1 MRALVIA
8 PQPFF
13 SPRGT
18 PYSVYFRTLVTAQLG
33 VEIDLLTYGEG
44 ADVDLPGA
52 RILRI
57 PRLPFAR
64 KVPIGPSYK
73 KLALDLTLFL
83 WTVRSLL
90 TRRYD
95 FVHAHEESVFFC
107 RLLKPLFGFKLV
119 YDMHSSLP
127 EQLTNFQF
135 TKSRLLIG
143 LFERLESSALD
154 AADAVI
160 TICPD
165 LASYAVPRMRDPK
178 RHFLIENS
186 IFGDVRLRA
195 DGGPA
200 ADDDRPVREP
210 PAGRPMILYAGTFEP
225 YQGIELLIR
234 AFALARPKCP
244 DALLLLVGGQPRQV
258 DHYAAL
264 AADLGLERHCLFT
277 GTVAQP
283 TVRRWLRQ
291 ATLLASPRVSGNN
304 TPLKIYEQLASGIP
318 LLATRIRSHTQVVS
332 DEVCFLVDPTPE
344 AMAEGLAAALS
355 SREAREQVAQK
366 ALALYVEKY
375 SPAVYEQKMRQLL
388 SVLH

>member
-44 ADVDLPGA
+44 ADVDIPGA

-64 KVPIGPSYK
+64 KVPVGPSYK
-73 KLALDLTLFL
+73 KLVLDLTLFL
-83 WTVRSLL
+83 WSVRTLL

-127 EQLTNFQF
+127 QQLINFRF

-143 LFERLESSALD
+143 LFERLESTALD

-165 LASYAVPRMRDPK
+165 LAAYAVPRMRDPK

-186 IFGDVRLRA
+186 IFGDVRVRA
-195 DGGPA
+195 DGGAA
-200 ADDDRPVREP
+200 ADGRLVSEP
-210 PAGRPMILYAGTFEP
+210 PAGRPMIFYAGTFEP
-225 YQGIELLIR
+225 YQGLELLIR
-234 AFALARPKCP
+234 AFALARPSCP
-244 DALLLLVGGQPRQV
+244 DAVLLLVGGQPRQV
-258 DHYAAL
+258 DQYAAL
-264 AADLGLERHCLFT
+264 AADLGLGHHCLFT
-277 GTVAQP
+277 GTVDQT

-366 ALALYVEKY
+366 ALALYAEKY

>member
-44 ADVDLPGA
+44 ADVDIPGA

-64 KVPIGPSYK
+64 KVPVGPSYK
-73 KLALDLTLFL
+73 KLVLDLTLFL
-83 WTVRSLL
+83 WSVRTLL

-127 EQLTNFQF
+127 QQLINFRF

-143 LFERLESSALD
+143 LFERLESTALD

-165 LASYAVPRMRDPK
+165 LAAYAVPRMRDPK

-186 IFGDVRLRA
+186 IFGDVRVRA
-195 DGGPA
+195 D
-200 ADDDRPVREP
+200 
-210 PAGRPMILYAGTFEP
+210 FEP
-225 YQGIELLIR
+225 YQGLELLIR
-234 AFALARPKCP
+234 AFALARPSCP
-244 DALLLLVGGQPRQV
+244 DAVLLLVGGQPRQV
-258 DHYAAL
+258 DQYAAL
-264 AADLGLERHCLFT
+264 AADLGLGHHCLFT
-277 GTVAQP
+277 GTVDQT

-366 ALALYVEKY
+366 ALALYAEKY